1 MTIGER
7 YLKVLRMTRNWR
19 ERHGSTLV
27 LWEPR
32 SRQRVP
38 HVCSGS
44 GVSLT
49 KSPGCFCS
57 YLLGLFCLF
66 CFFFFL
72 IEELLDA
79 VLESDDDEDEDD
91 EVSWWL
97 LMPHGELVPS
107 DSESRPYLEKSLR
120 KRGF

>member
-1 MTIGER
+1 MGAQLSSACSTRLQRLRGFVDQVSQLLLQLFIG
-7 YLKVLRMTRNWR
+7 
-19 ERHGSTLV
+19 
-27 LWEPR
+27 
-32 SRQRVP
+32 
-38 HVCSGS
+38 
-44 GVSLT
+44 
-49 KSPGCFCS
+49 F
-57 YLLGLFCLF
+57 LLFILFL
-66 CFFFFL
+66 FFFL

-97 LMPHGELVPS
+97 LMPHGELVPN

>member
-1 MTIGER
+1 MGAQLSSACSTRLQRLRGFVDQVSQLFLQLFIG
-7 YLKVLRMTRNWR
+7 
-19 ERHGSTLV
+19 
-27 LWEPR
+27 
-32 SRQRVP
+32 
-38 HVCSGS
+38 
-44 GVSLT
+44 
-49 KSPGCFCS
+49 FI
-57 YLLGLFCLF
+57 LFILF
-66 CFFFFL
+66 LFFFFL
-72 IEELLDA
+72 IEELLDG